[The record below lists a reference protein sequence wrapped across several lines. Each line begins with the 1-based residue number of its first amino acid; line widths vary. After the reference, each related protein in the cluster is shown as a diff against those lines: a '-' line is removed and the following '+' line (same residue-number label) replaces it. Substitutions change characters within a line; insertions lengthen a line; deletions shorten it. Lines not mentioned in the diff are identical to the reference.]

1 MSILFHVKNENFS
14 EVMLKNIS
22 LLSIVLKG
30 IGYLIF
36 SEILCLFINLTLAF
50 SSSTF
55 LKIITVSCTSIIFIG
70 LICNFAYNTAKNDL
84 IIQRRMNIKFS
95 FSRKF
100 TVAASLSM
108 PYILLWLILLLSKKG
123 LIGNFY
129 GAYKLLNGQFLQ
141 LYNMINSGTEL
152 SSVSKFQLIIMF
164 VLTLI
169 PFVSFIITYKLSY
182 SGIDLN
188 KIQYKD

>member
-1 MSILFHVKNENFS
+1 
-14 EVMLKNIS
+14 LKNIS

-50 SSSTF
+50 SSSIF
-55 LKIITVSCTSIIFIG
+55 LKIITVLCTSIIFIG

-108 PYILLWLILLLSKKG
+108 PYILLWLILFISKKG

-129 GAYKLLNGQFLQ
+129 GAYNGQFLQ
-141 LYNMINSGTEL
+141 LYNLINSGTEL

>member
-1 MSILFHVKNENFS
+1 M
-14 EVMLKNIS
+14 KNIS

-50 SSSTF
+50 SSSIF
-55 LKIITVSCTSIIFIG
+55 LKIITVLCTSIIFIG
-70 LICNFAYNTAKNDL
+70 LICNFAYNIAKNDL

-95 FSRKF
+95 FSRNF

-108 PYILLWLILLLSKKG
+108 PYILLWLILLISKKG

-141 LYNMINSGTEL
+141 LYNLINSGTEL